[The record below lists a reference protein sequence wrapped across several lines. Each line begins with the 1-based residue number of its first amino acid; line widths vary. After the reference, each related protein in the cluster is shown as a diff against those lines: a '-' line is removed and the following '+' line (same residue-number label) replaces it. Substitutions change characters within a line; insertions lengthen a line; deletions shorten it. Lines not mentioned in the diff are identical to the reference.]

1 MKDLKSYL
9 NESLMDSLSKLEDNQ
24 DINIWFDEGNQD
36 NGYSYEF
43 KNGILTISRTGGS
56 ASFNI
61 MCDVP
66 SGVKKVI
73 FKGEC
78 FVSFKGEN
86 MDSDLS
92 KYELDDDS
100 ITVSIIGSF
109 KNNIIKNAHL
119 PSRVH
124 LGGGKYVNTPGH
136 ENYVK
141 GAHYVFK
148 NSSVKAGEIIIRKN
162 VILSIEDLIDGLKI
176 VNNSEKYTRIW
187 VDGDIQDISRYIQ
200 KIKKT
205 KKILPIFDKL
215 NAWLS
220 DDMSCTFIYSYAR
233 EFVRDAHSNEWV
245 EKKAWS

>member
-9 NESLMDSLSKLEDNQ
+9 NESLMDSLGKLADNQ
-24 DINIWFDEGNQD
+24 DVNTWFDDCNTSD
-36 NGYSYEF
+36 GYDYEF
-43 KNGILTISRTGGS
+43 KNGILTISSTGRS
-56 ASFNI
+56 VSFNI
-61 MCDVP
+61 IRDVP
-66 SGVKKVI
+66 KNVKKVI
-73 FKGEC
+73 FKGKC
-78 FVSFKGEN
+78 FVSFKGED

-92 KYELDDDS
+92 KYEFDDDS
-100 ITVSIIGSF
+100 NTVSIIGSF
-109 KNNIIKNAHL
+109 KNNTIKNAHL

-124 LGGGKYVNTPGH
+124 LGGGEYVNTPGN

-187 VDGDIQDISRYIQ
+187 VDGDSQDISRYIQ

-215 NAWLS
+215 NSWLS
-220 DDMSCTFIYSYAR
+220 NDMSCTFIYSYAR
-233 EFVRDAHSNEWV
+233 EFERDAHSNEWV
-245 EKKAWS
+245 EKKAWN